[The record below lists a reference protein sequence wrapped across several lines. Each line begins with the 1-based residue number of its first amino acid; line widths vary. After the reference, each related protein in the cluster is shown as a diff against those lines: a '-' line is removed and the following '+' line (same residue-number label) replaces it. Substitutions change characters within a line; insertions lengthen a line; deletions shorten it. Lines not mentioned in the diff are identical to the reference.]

1 MIVVALLRGINVGK
15 AKRVAMADLRKVAA
29 SLGHTEVKTLL
40 NSGNMVFRAKAG
52 TPAKIGAALEQAIEK
67 KLGVKSRVTALSA
80 DELETIARANV
91 LVKKATNP
99 SLLLVAFLQGSPDL
113 LEDIAKAK
121 WGTEAIALG
130 PRAAYLWCPYGQI
143 DSPVA
148 KAVWKALGDGVTAR
162 NWATIEK
169 LLRCA
174 SEIAFMV

>member
-15 AKRVAMADLRKVAA
+15 AKRVAMADLKKVAE
-29 SLGHTEVKTLL
+29 SLGHEDVRTLL
-40 NSGNMVFRAKAG
+40 NSGNLVFRARSG
-52 TPAKIGAALEQAIEK
+52 TPAKIGAALEKAIET

-80 DELETIARANV
+80 DELEQVARANP
-91 LVKKATNP
+91 LVRKATNP
-99 SLLLVAFLQGSPDL
+99 SLLLVAFLQGEGGEL
-113 LEDIAKAK
+113 AAIAKSR

-130 PRAAYLWCPYGQI
+130 PRAAYLWCPDGQV

-169 LLRCA
+169 LRALCSNPREA
-174 SEIAFMV
+174 

>member
-1 MIVVALLRGINVGK
+1 
-15 AKRVAMADLRKVAA
+15 MADLRKVAE

-52 TPAKIGAALEQAIEK
+52 TPAKIGATLEQAIEK

-91 LVKKATNP
+91 LVKQATNP

-130 PRAAYLWCPYGQI
+130 PRAA
-143 DSPVA
+143 
-148 KAVWKALGDGVTAR
+148 
-162 NWATIEK
+162 
-169 LLRCA
+169 
-174 SEIAFMV
+174 